1 MLNLSLFIS
10 SEDLILQS
18 ETVVIQLLRS
28 ELLMMSDLTQPV
40 YLTPEGQPWCFIRV
54 EGEEVSQHEAGR
66 EVVRGI
72 RLQYGEFGPAEE
84 RLALLS
90 GAGRY
95 NVKMVSQGWG
105 GKKVE
110 RLGVWSRADQQ
121 SKLFLM
127 TKSGVVTYTR
137 ITKVDLLTWL
147 VLLGTNWRVLSG
159 GGGETGERGRRS
171 PLPPH
176 LSHRPPPVRPPRSPA
191 VAHWSSGQWEV
202 HHGPAAGQ
210 EPRLGLL

>member
-1 MLNLSLFIS
+1 MRS
-10 SEDLILQS
+10 DLL
-18 ETVVIQLLRS
+18 T
-28 ELLMMSDLTQPV
+28 MSDLTEPV
-40 YLTPEGQPWCFIRV
+40 YLTPESKPWGYIRV

-121 SKLFLM
+121 SKLFLITM
-127 TKSGVVTYTR
+127 AGVVTYSR

-147 VLLGTNWRVLSG
+147 VLLGTNWRVLLG
-159 GGGETGERGRRS
+159 GRGETGERGRRS
-171 PLPPH
+171 PLSPH

-202 HHGPAAGQ
+202 HQ